1 MVGAKYD
8 IITYVTGYYS
18 IYNSH
23 IYSYTPPS
31 LSWSDMN
38 NVTAG
43 PLGEHTA
50 CWGTC
55 TGMHAG

>member
-1 MVGAKYD
+1 MILLLMLQA
-8 IITYVTGYYS
+8 IIQF
-18 IYNSH
+18 IIH
-23 IYSYTPPS
+23 IYTPS
-31 LSWSDMN
+31 SSSWSDMN